1 MKPMITCR
9 VLISRVDVNRTTT
22 YKTLKTPLTRG
33 LTHFATRPTRCLP
46 GRQYHCYCCPQ
57 LALDCCNSP
66 HLIFAYIHSFTL
78 ETVDTWMLRNGGE
91 RSSVGYSQ
99 GPGQPVGHSGGRS
112 RLLFVPKLNLF
123 FHPGGHQGQGGQGG
137 QGGGHPPPVT
147 YPAHFPN
154 SPHNQVSVGP
164 QQR

>member
-1 MKPMITCR
+1 MITCR

-22 YKTLKTPLTRG
+22 YKTLKTLLTRG
-33 LTHFATRPTRCLP
+33 LTHFVTRPTRCLP
-46 GRQYHCYCCPQ
+46 GRQYHCYCCP
-57 LALDCCNSP
+57 
-66 HLIFAYIHSFTL
+66 HLIFAYIHSITL
-78 ETVDTWMLRNGGE
+78 ETVDTSMLRNGGE

-137 QGGGHPPPVT
+137 GHPPPVT

-164 QQR
+164 QQRITLRNAYLRVAFW

>member
-99 GPGQPVGHSGGRS
+99 GPGQPVGHSGIKTSIGLRKTQDYANVKEEIPRKSRQISIMRSSGR
-112 RLLFVPKLNLF
+112 V
-123 FHPGGHQGQGGQGG
+123 
-137 QGGGHPPPVT
+137 
-147 YPAHFPN
+147 
-154 SPHNQVSVGP
+154 
-164 QQR
+164 